1 MAIYYIIFMS
11 FRGMEISREERNNL
25 MKVIKAKRTFDIV
38 TVGLYSYF
46 SVQANFWDARMAL
59 GLSQREVGER
69 AGLSRSYYG
78 EIERLEARTTVDL
91 TKRIMKVLN
100 IEAEEEKPSV
110 KSKNSGKSV
119 KAPNKK
125 SVQEEKKVSRESFS
139 LKREVSTAPKSSAK
153 ESKTKKPVSKS
164 SKSSGKK
171 SQSKSHSGRGDNK
184 IGSSVLLK
192 IRGPPN

>member
-1 MAIYYIIFMS
+1 
-11 FRGMEISREERNNL
+11 
-25 MKVIKAKRTFDIV
+25 MKVIKVKRAFEIA
-38 TVGLYSYF
+38 TVGFYSYF
-46 SVQANFWDARMAL
+46 SVQANFLDARMAL

-78 EIERLEARTTVDL
+78 EIERMEARTTIDL

-100 IEAEEEKPSV
+100 IEAEEEKHSV

-119 KAPNKK
+119 KAPNNKK

-153 ESKTKKPVSKS
+153 ESKTKKTVSKS
-164 SKSSGKK
+164 SKSREKK
-171 SQSKSHSGRGDNK
+171 SQSKSRLGRGDSK
-184 IGSSVLLK
+184 IDSSVLSR